1 MRMQPERRHQGSHS
15 TSSRPTPPPAT
26 AARGADLHVCLG
38 CGSDLVQPLW
48 WEETGDG
55 RWSIELRCPECERR
69 REGVFAQHLLDD
81 FDERLTDGTDALLAS
96 HRRVARENL
105 AHEVDRFVG
114 ALAAGAILP
123 EDF

>member
-1 MRMQPERRHQGSHS
+1 
-15 TSSRPTPPPAT
+15 
-26 AARGADLHVCLG
+26 
-38 CGSDLVQPLW
+38 
-48 WEETGDG
+48 
-55 RWSIELRCPECERR
+55 
-69 REGVFAQHLLDD
+69 
-81 FDERLTDGTDALLAS
+81 LLAS